1 MLRTA
6 SLTVAVSKSP
16 GHVFCNAY
24 PWALRPTTERPTAPT
39 YDRIVASPFSTVLE
53 LDGISGTV
61 VLDLEPL
68 ILGTKSPKII
78 ENGNKPRGKLPTACV
93 IWGVFVG
100 FSGGLPTDPPKKS
113 VVLELASRLTDI
125 SRYMDIIWIFTDIY
139 MM

>member
-68 ILGTKSPKII
+68 ILGTNEPENHRKWQQTKGKIA
-78 ENGNKPRGKLPTACV
+78 NGLRSLGCGRVFRGAINRSSEKVSSNRT
-93 IWGVFVG
+93 
-100 FSGGLPTDPPKKS
+100 
-113 VVLELASRLTDI
+113 VLELASRLADI
-125 SRYMDIIWIFTDIY
+125 SGCMAY